1 MKGKNLTR
9 KAGEKEQQEGDRFA
23 ERGRIGVRQK
33 EKGRKSQREE
43 AGKRQRERERNR
55 ERGAQNERQKCEGGR
70 MVRGSPDTWWVLWLW
85 ATKL

>member
-43 AGKRQRERERNR
+43 AGKRQREREREIGSEVHR
-55 ERGAQNERQKCEGGR
+55 MRGRDAKEGG
-70 MVRGSPDTWWVLWLW
+70 W
-85 ATKL
+85 